1 MKKITR
7 AIFLFCSILFC
18 NAFASAY
25 NGITQITVDQGFLTT
40 GKGNTDHVLLRIN
53 LKRDIAREA
62 PVLSGLRISM
72 NGTTDYNDI
81 SSLKVFATQ
90 SPFLNGDIKA
100 YSFLLAKSEIN
111 ERALFNEFYNFTF
124 GMDFK
129 VNF

>member
-25 NGITQITVDQGFLTT
+25 NGITQITVDQGFLTA

-53 LKRDIAREA
+53 LKRDIAMEA

-72 NGTTDYNDI
+72 DGTTDCNDI